1 MHIVNTKSRDTLAA
15 KIWLDS
21 LEISE
26 KGDLTNAELNIA
38 LKLIS
43 NNKEEI
49 KSKILNFANGR
60 RSKPLALKL
69 K

>member
-43 NNKEEI
+43 NNREEI
-49 KSKILNFANGR
+49 KSKILNFAKGK
-60 RSKPLALKL
+60 RSKPLSLKF